1 MKKVLWF
8 LSGFSIAMLFV
19 NFEMLPYTAL
29 ITGLTLII
37 EIFVEDK

>member
-8 LSGFSIAMLFV
+8 LSGFSLAMLFV
-19 NFEMLPYTAL
+19 NFEILPFTAFTL
-29 ITGLTLII
+29 GLTLII